1 MENATDAL
9 KMAFAIFVFILA
21 LSVTFLLMTKIKN
34 TADAVLGYS
43 DKTNYYTWTDEE
55 IDEGRTVGEDTVI
68 SALYSQT
75 KENVFIK
82 IEDGSN
88 TTLFT
93 MANSRNERMKYINDY
108 LSTGQKIYKEKI
120 TEIVTRGVYRE
131 AEDGTRIT
139 IQPGTT
145 RTYITY
151 TKI

>member
-9 KMAFAIFVFILA
+9 KMAFAVFVFIVA
-21 LSVTFLLMTKIKN
+21 LSVTFLLMTRIKN
-34 TADAVLGYS
+34 TADAVLDYS
-43 DKTNYYTWTDEE
+43 DKTNYYTWTDEK

-68 SALYSQT
+68 ATLYSQT
-75 KENVFIK
+75 KENVYIK
-82 IEDGSN
+82 IEDGLN

-93 MANSRNERMKYINDY
+93 TTNTRQERTNYINNY
-108 LSTGQKIYKEKI
+108 LSTGRNIYREKI

>member
-1 MENATDAL
+1 MENATDAF
-9 KMAFAIFVFILA
+9 KMAFAVFVFIVA
-21 LSVTFLLMTKIKN
+21 LSVTFLLMTRIKS
-34 TADAVLGYS
+34 TADAVLDYS
-43 DKTNYYTWTDEE
+43 DKTNYYTWTDEK

-68 SALYSQT
+68 ATLYSQT
-75 KENVFIK
+75 KENVYIK
-82 IEDGSN
+82 IENGLN

-93 MANSRNERMKYINDY
+93 TTNTRQERTNYINNY
-108 LSTGQKIYKEKI
+108 LSTGRNIYREKI